1 MEHVKI
7 SAREQAAVQFIQQ
20 RQAVGGEAA
29 TEEEML
35 AIEGITAQFV
45 AQGMQ
50 MVQKMSQQVSG
61 QGPDP
66 LVQLKEKEL
75 QIKEQG
81 TAADISEGQRK
92 LDLQAAT
99 LQERSRQFNE
109 RLASQ
114 EQSNQQRIE
123 ATNQRELMRIQ
134 AQREQ
139 RGN

>member
-1 MEHVKI
+1 MLFRSQEVTEDQMLDVETLVAQI
-7 SAREQAAVQFIQQ
+7 IAQEMQTV
-20 RQAVGGEAA
+20 RQMSQSIMGGE
-29 TEEEML
+29 
-35 AIEGITAQFV
+35 
-45 AQGMQ
+45 
-50 MVQKMSQQVSG
+50 G

-66 LVQLKEKEL
+66 LLALKEKEL

-139 RGN
+139 QRGN

>member
-1 MEHVKI
+1 MLDVETLVAQI
-7 SAREQAAVQFIQQ
+7 IAQEMQTV
-20 RQAVGGEAA
+20 RQMSQSIMGGE
-29 TEEEML
+29 
-35 AIEGITAQFV
+35 
-45 AQGMQ
+45 
-50 MVQKMSQQVSG
+50 G

-66 LVQLKEKEL
+66 LLALKEKEL

-81 TAADISEGQRK
+81 TVADISEGQRK

-99 LQERSRQFNE
+99 LKERSRQFNE